1 MKAAFLTFALIVLHA
16 LPAHAWHSL
25 GHRTIAAIAW
35 EQMTPLARARTM
47 ALLRSAPSNSG
58 LRTLRPRT
66 GTEAEKD
73 RWQFIRAASW
83 ADAVRSGPRK
93 QTYHM
98 ANWHFTDFY
107 WQQAAPGAPAR
118 LRDDVPPYGDLVTKL
133 PLLEA
138 SLRDA
143 GNPQRHVSPS
153 KGTDLAWFIHLMGD
167 IAQPLHCSGRIS
179 PGHDRGDKGGNLFFL
194 SERRDEYGECPDN
207 LHAYWD
213 DVLEREYGSNARVIE
228 LAASLSNSQPLAQS
242 PALRLGEYKQ
252 WASIGRKIAMEVGYP
267 AQLQFGVEPP
277 QAYRNLV
284 KSISIRAITLA
295 GYRLGVTLNKV
306 LDPH

>member
-1 MKAAFLTFALIVLHA
+1 MKAACLTFVLILFHA
-16 LPAHAWHSL
+16 VTAHAWHSL

-35 EQMTPLARARTM
+35 DQMTPQARARAV
-47 ALLRSAPSNSG
+47 ALLQSAPSNSG
-58 LRTLRPRT
+58 LRTLRPHT

-83 ADAVRSGPRK
+83 ADAVRSGARK
-93 QTYHM
+93 PIYHQPL
-98 ANWHFTDFY
+98 WHFTDLY
-107 WQQAAPGAPAR
+107 WQQAAPGAPVR

-133 PLLEA
+133 PQLEA
-138 SLRDA
+138 SLRDPA
-143 GNPQRHVSPS
+143 GNSRVSPG

-179 PGHDRGDKGGNLFFL
+179 PEHGRGDKGGNLFFL

-213 DVLEREYGSNARVIE
+213 DVLEREYGSNVNVIQ
-228 LAASLSNSQPLAQS
+228 LATGLANAQPLSGS

-252 WASIGRKIAMEVGYP
+252 WAGIGRKIAMEVGYP
-267 AQLQFGVEPP
+267 AHLQFGMEPP
-277 QAYRNLV
+277 QIYRELV
-284 KSISIRAITLA
+284 KSVSTRAITLA
-295 GYRLGVTLNKV
+295 GYRLGATLNKV
-306 LDPH
+306 FDPH

>member
-1 MKAAFLTFALIVLHA
+1 MKVACLTFVLIVIQA
-16 LPAHAWHSL
+16 VTAQAWHSL

-35 EQMTPLARARTM
+35 EQMTPQARARAV
-47 ALLRSAPSNSG
+47 ALLQSAPSNAG
-58 LRTLRPRT
+58 LRTLRPHT

-83 ADAVRSGPRK
+83 ADAVRMGARK
-93 QTYHM
+93 QTYHL

-118 LRDDVPPYGDLVTKL
+118 LRDDVPPYGDLVTRL

-138 SLRDA
+138 SLRA
-143 GNPQRHVSPS
+143 PGNSPISPS

-179 PGHDRGDKGGNLFFL
+179 PEHGKGDKGGNLFFL

-207 LHAYWD
+207 LHTYWD
-213 DVLEREYGSNARVIE
+213 EVLEREYGSNANVIQ
-228 LAASLSNSQPLAQS
+228 LATGLANAQPLSGA

-252 WASIGRKIAMEVGYP
+252 WAGIGRKIAMEMGYP
-267 AQLQFGVEPP
+267 ADLRFGAEPP
-277 QAYRNLV
+277 QSYREFV
-284 KSISIRAITLA
+284 KSMSLRAITLA
-295 GYRLGVTLNKV
+295 GYRLGATLNKI
-306 LDPH
+306 LDPR